1 MKQLVTS
8 RNILHIAGCF
18 CNNNHVCSQQSYMD
32 CAMTISRALKVD
44 LNLTPFYHCM
54 TRCVRRTF
62 LCGVDKETDQ
72 DFSHRK
78 GWIVGR
84 IKQLASIFAINVC
97 AYAVMSN
104 HYHVV
109 LFVNAAQALA
119 WNDQDIIDRWKLLC
133 PRNAAQFINGS
144 LNQKQLQMKITLWRE
159 RLMDI
164 SWFMRC
170 LNEPIARSSNLE
182 DNCTGSFWEARF
194 KSQAL
199 LDEGALLSA
208 MAYVDLNPI
217 RAKQTTTPEDSEF
230 TSIYERIK
238 MITKGL
244 AKNPSQDIDKTR
256 QPTRLMA
263 FANGKPQEEDE
274 PTIDFRL
281 SDYVKLIDTT
291 GRIIREDKKGAI
303 PDELSPILFR
313 LRLTPRGWLDMV
325 KGLEQGFFHAIG
337 AEDKLICFGSR
348 YSKQA
353 PFGLNAAKHC
363 YLKVA

>member
-1 MKQLVTS
+1 MFAAIMLLT
-8 RNILHIAGCF
+8 
-18 CNNNHVCSQQSYMD
+18 D
-32 CAMTISRALKVD
+32 CIMTISRALKVD

-54 TRCVRRTF
+54 TRCVRRAF
-62 LCGVDKETDQ
+62 LCGVDKETGR
-72 DFSHRK
+72 DFSYRK

-104 HYHVV
+104 HYHVI
-109 LFVNAAQALA
+109 LFVNTAQALA
-119 WNDQDIIDRWKLLC
+119 WNDQDIIDRWKMLC
-133 PRNAAQFINGS
+133 PHNAAQFTNGS
-144 LNQKQLQMKITLWRE
+144 LNQKQLQAKLALWRE

-164 SWFMRC
+164 SWFMRS

-182 DNCTGSFWEARF
+182 DKCTGSFWESRF

-199 LDEGALLSA
+199 LDEGAVLSA

-217 RAKQTTTPEDSEF
+217 RAKQAVIPEDSEF
-230 TSIYERIK
+230 TSLFERIEMVNK
-238 MITKGL
+238 AQ

-263 FANGKPQEEDE
+263 FANGRAQEKDE
-274 PTIDFRL
+274 PTIDFNL
-281 SDYVKLIDTT
+281 SDYLELVYTT
-291 GRIIREDKKGAI
+291 GKIIREDKKGAI
-303 PDELSPILFR
+303 PENLSPILFR
-313 LRLTPRGWLDMV
+313 LRLTPKGWLDMV

-337 AEDKLICFGSR
+337 AEDKLLCFSSR
-348 YSKQA
+348 YSTQA
-353 PFGLNAAKHC
+353 PRGLGAAKHC